1 MKHILKHKGGDG
13 RRKSKRLSGE
23 TQQQGTT
30 DALDSR
36 RCYGSSVKHILKHK
50 GGDGRQKSK
59 RLSGEMQQQGTT
71 DALDAR

>member
-1 MKHILKHKGGDG
+1 MSDGGCEWARNKGPQT
-13 RRKSKRLSGE
+13 LWMLA
-23 TQQQGTT
+23 

-36 RCYGSSVKHILKHK
+36 RCSGCSVKHILKHK

-59 RLSGEMQQQGTT
+59 RLSGETQQQGTT